1 MNGGTLNFSGRV
13 GLQQRVLP
21 AYRAPFLDALASA
34 CGKGLSVFAGQPRPE
49 EAISTID
56 ELQVAQFSKA
66 RNRHIGQISSSFY
79 LCWQSG
85 IVNWLVDW
93 KPDILIVEA
102 NPRYMS
108 TRRAVN
114 WMRARGRPVLGWGL
128 GVPLDDSSLGKA
140 REPGRQR
147 FLGMFDGVIA
157 YSQRGAEEYRTQGVP
172 EDRVFVAANAVVSS
186 PEGPAP
192 DRPDIFKNKPTVLF
206 VGRLQDRKRI
216 DNLLNACA
224 ALPGELQPRLW
235 VVGDGPAK
243 DRLQSLAGEVYP
255 QAEFTG
261 TLLGSDLE
269 AYFRK
274 ADLFVLP
281 GTGGLAVQQA
291 MAYALPVIVAEGDGT
306 QDDLVRPENGWR
318 VSPADQDELTNT
330 LREAL
335 SDASRLRRMG
345 MNSYSIVR
353 DEVNIQAMV
362 SVFVEALNRL
372 TMLMS
377 D

>member
-1 MNGGTLNFSGRV
+1 MKEGSLNFSGRL

-21 AYRAPFLDALASA
+21 AYRAPFLDALAA
-34 CGKGLSVFAGQPRPE
+34 TCEKGMSVFAGQPRPE
-49 EAISTID
+49 EAISTTD
-56 ELQVAQFSKA
+56 ELQVAQFSPA
-66 RNRHIGQISSSFY
+66 HNRHIGQISTPFY

-85 IVNWLVDW
+85 IVSWLGEW
-93 KPDILIVEA
+93 NPDILIVEA

-114 WMRARGRPVLGWGL
+114 WMHARSRPVLGWGL
-128 GVPLDDSSLGKA
+128 GVPQVDGSLGRA
-140 REPGRQR
+140 RKPGRQR

-157 YSQRGAEEYRTQGVP
+157 YSLRGAEEYRAQGIP
-172 EDRVFVAANAVVSS
+172 EDRVFVATNAVVSP
-186 PEGPAP
+186 PEGPP
-192 DRPDIFKNKPTVLF
+192 PHRPDILVDRPTVLF

-216 DNLLNACA
+216 DNLIRACA
-224 ALPGELQPRLW
+224 ALPDKLQPNLW

-243 DRLQSLAGEVYP
+243 SRLQYLAGEIYP
-255 QAEFTG
+255 QAEFPG
-261 TLLGSDLE
+261 TLLGPDLE

-291 MAYALPVIVAEGDGT
+291 MAYGLPVVVAEGDGT
-306 QDDLVRPENGWR
+306 QEDLVRPENGWR
-318 VSPADQDELTNT
+318 ISPGDQDELKDT

-335 SDASRLRRMG
+335 SDVSHLRRKG
-345 MNSYSIVR
+345 INSYLIVR
-353 DEVNIQAMV
+353 DEANIQGMV

-372 TMLMS
+372 MML
-377 D
+377 